1 MFNEAYWISRH
12 KQGYAKA
19 DWRDKPSPFAQ
30 YAKKFI
36 SNGSVVL
43 ELGAGIGQ
51 DGLWFAE
58 EGFDVVQT
66 ELGEE
71 GLEVATQSAKTK
83 NIKNIKIMKMDM
95 TESYPF
101 SDNYFDVVYAHSC
114 IQYFTKAETRKI
126 FKEIY
131 RVLKP
136 EGILAVLVNS
146 VNDLEYDK
154 GPKIADNYFKIKGL
168 RKRYFTEDEIKDYIN
183 DSFKIIILDEKG
195 ESHKDQEVDNH
206 GMIRLIARK
215 SNSNT

>member
-1 MFNEAYWISRH
+1 MFNEAYWINRH

-19 DWRDKPSPFAQ
+19 AWRDKPSPFAQ
-30 YAKKFI
+30 FAKKFVPEKSLI
-36 SNGSVVL
+36 L

-51 DGLWFAE
+51 DGLWFAR
-58 EGFDVVQT
+58 EGFDVIQT
-66 ELGEE
+66 ELGET
-71 GLEVATQSAKTK
+71 GLEVAREAAKAK
-83 NIKNIKIMKMDM
+83 NIKNIKIMKLDM
-95 TESYPF
+95 TGSYPF

-114 IQYFTKAETRKI
+114 IQYFTKVETEKI

-136 EGILAVLVNS
+136 KGILAVLVNS
-146 VNDLEYDK
+146 VNDLEYNQ

-168 RKRYFTEDEIKDYIN
+168 RKRYFTENEIKDYIN

-195 ESHKDQEVDNH
+195 ESYKDQEVDNH

-215 SNSNT
+215 